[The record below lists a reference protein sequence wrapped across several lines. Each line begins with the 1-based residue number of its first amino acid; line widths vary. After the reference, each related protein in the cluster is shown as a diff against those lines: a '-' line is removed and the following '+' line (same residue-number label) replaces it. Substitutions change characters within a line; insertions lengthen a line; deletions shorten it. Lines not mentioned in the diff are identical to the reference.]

1 MCWRNSVSAYRGWK
15 HDLASYEQRK
25 IEAQIYKGFT
35 LRLFMEFQAVG
46 NVIALFQIFFFQNI
60 PSRVG
65 KVVGR
70 EFTPTP

>member
-1 MCWRNSVSAYRGWK
+1 
-15 HDLASYEQRK
+15 LASYEQRK

-60 PSRVG
+60 PSRERLPGLASVIYLILI
-65 KVVGR
+65 
-70 EFTPTP
+70 P

>member
-1 MCWRNSVSAYRGWK
+1 
-15 HDLASYEQRK
+15 K

-60 PSRVG
+60 PSRVSTRFSKG
-65 KVVGR
+65 GDSK
-70 EFTPTP
+70 FTSETTGNAEPLTAPGIRT

>member
-1 MCWRNSVSAYRGWK
+1 MGVVCIAKVCQACCCVQASVQCLAIK

-60 PSRVG
+60 P
-65 KVVGR
+65 
-70 EFTPTP
+70 